1 MQRIFTTILLAAAIG
16 GCAAQ
21 ALTSGRVAIRDDS
34 AVRAAHFSEQ
44 DRATIRE
51 FYRNSRKNGGKPVSA
66 IVRNEPVPA
75 ALTGRALPSVLERR
89 LSPLHAGVQR
99 RVYGHD
105 VALVQANTG
114 LVLDVLYGVAAE
126 P

>member
-1 MQRIFTTILLAAAIG
+1 MRRILAAVLLTAAIS

-34 AVRAAHFSEQ
+34 AAREARFSAQ
-44 DRATIRE
+44 DRAAIQE
-51 FYRNSRKNGGKPVSA
+51 FYRNSRKGSGRSASA

-75 ALTGRALPSVLERR
+75 ALSGRALPPQLEKR
-89 LSPLHAGVQR
+89 LSPLPAGVQR

-105 VALVQANTG
+105 VALIQANTR
-114 LVLDVLYGVAAE
+114 LALDVLYGVAGE
-126 P
+126 

>member
-1 MQRIFTTILLAAAIG
+1 MQRNIMIVLLAAAIG

-34 AVRAAHFSEQ
+34 AARAVRFSTQ
-44 DRATIRE
+44 DRAAIQE
-51 FYRNSRKNGGKPVSA
+51 FYRNSPKGSGKSAPA

-75 ALTGRALPSVLERR
+75 ALTGRTLPPALEKRLSALPV
-89 LSPLHAGVQR
+89 GVQR

-105 VALVQANTG
+105 VALVQSNTR
-114 LVLDVLYGVAAE
+114 LVLDVLNGVVAE
-126 P
+126 